1 VKNTYTPKC
10 NLFANKMNVEL
21 DVLGPA
27 MMNGVGG
34 EVHGGDVVT
43 VHDGGLLHGAG
54 ELEKKLTKPQPYTQP
69 RH

>member
-1 VKNTYTPKC
+1 
-10 NLFANKMNVEL
+10 MNVEL

-27 MMNGVGG
+27 MMNGVGR
-34 EVHGGDVVT
+34 EVDGGDVVA
-43 VHDGGLLHGAG
+43 VHDGGLLHRAG